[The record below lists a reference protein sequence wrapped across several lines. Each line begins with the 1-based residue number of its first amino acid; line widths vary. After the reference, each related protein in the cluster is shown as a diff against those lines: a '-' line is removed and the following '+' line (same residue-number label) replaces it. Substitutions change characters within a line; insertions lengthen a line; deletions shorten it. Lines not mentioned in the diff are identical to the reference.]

1 MRQAL
6 LVCFVF
12 SALTLGCKKSDDSN
26 NGGGDAATVF
36 DAPPLSGD
44 VYSLKWPTQT
54 THMGDEQTQCI
65 WMRLNNTTPIKVHQI
80 HNTLAQT
87 SHHLIIYKDDVDMT
101 EQLTP
106 IKCQGFT
113 GALNPS
119 GNVAPLVITQKEDDE
134 VTLPDH
140 VAYTLGA
147 NQMIKIE
154 LHWIN
159 STDGDADT
167 NASINFYAADP
178 ATITDEAGVLFSGSL
193 DINIPAQGQATL
205 HQFLTLPTA
214 DLNMSASKIFAITGH
229 THKLGTQV
237 TVGTADSR
245 TGTVTTVYNPMPF
258 SWSEPLTTNFATPF
272 SVPAGGGFDFQCNW
286 TNTTNAAVKFGE
298 SANQEMCFFWV
309 YYYPAQTPKVCAHT
323 QQYGGQNGTDL
334 CCPSSNSLCM
344 LIGNQLGSGS
354 GSGN

>member
-65 WMRLNNTTPIKVHQI
+65 WMRLNNASPIKVHQI
-80 HNTLAQT
+80 HNTLAQI
-87 SHHLIIYKDDVDMT
+87 SHHLIIYKDDVDTT

-106 IKCQGFT
+106 MACRGFT

-119 GNVAPLVITQKEDDE
+119 GNVAPLVITQKQDDE

-167 NASINFYAADP
+167 NASINFYSADP

-205 HQFLTLPTA
+205 HQFLTLPKFLRRGAQLDERAGEVGVEDLRDHRSHSQARHAGHGRNSRLAHRHGHDGLQPDAVQLVRAA
-214 DLNMSASKIFAITGH
+214 DHDLRHAV
-229 THKLGTQV
+229 QC
-237 TVGTADSR
+237 SR
-245 TGTVTTVYNPMPF
+245 RRRLRLPVQLDQPHQRCREVRR
-258 SWSEPLTTNFATPF
+258 
-272 SVPAGGGFDFQCNW
+272 V
-286 TNTTNAAVKFGE
+286 GE
-298 SANQEMCFFWV
+298 SGDVLLLGLLLPGANSEGLR
-309 YYYPAQTPKVCAHT
+309 AH
-323 QQYGGQNGTDL
+323 
-334 CCPSSNSLCM
+334 
-344 LIGNQLGSGS
+344 GSAGRAERNRPLLPVV
-354 GSGN
+354 G